1 MKDINIEDRLI
12 FALDVPEVSEA
23 KDIVSE
29 LDDSVNFYKIGMEM
43 LMTGKYFELLDWLI
57 KKDKKVFVD
66 LKFFDVPETVG
77 RTIAR
82 LSDYGATFA
91 TIHGNQALMEKA
103 SKNKN
108 NLKILAVTA
117 LTSLDRGDLDDLGF
131 ACDVQDLVISR
142 AKRAFEA
149 GCDGIVSSG
158 LEVPFIREH
167 VDDKLIAV
175 IAEVRNTFGE
185 NHSYLLFNEDGSEI
199 LKGQWLEARK
209 EFHVSPFYHVKG
221 KYKFRFIFNKN
232 KIAVWIDYFDDKKT
246 LLTSVVAKNIEL
258 NDYNLLKNLSLMP
271 FMMFK
276 VIFLIHWQALKLLL
290 KKNKYIPKP
299 AKPSHKITTSEK
311 I

>member
-1 MKDINIEDRLI
+1 MKNIRLEDRLI
-12 FALDVPEVSEA
+12 FALDVPEVTDA
-23 KDIVSE
+23 KEIVRE

-43 LMTGKYFELLDWLI
+43 LMTGQYFVLLDWLI

-77 RTIAR
+77 RTISR
-82 LSDYGATFA
+82 LSEYGATFA

-103 SKNKN
+103 AENKE

-131 ACDVQDLVISR
+131 ACDVKELVISR

-175 IAEVRNTFGE
+175 TPGIRPVANNDDQKRVVDVETAFKSGSDYIVVGRPIKNAENRYEAARNIQ
-185 NHSYLLFNEDGSEI
+185 NI
-199 LKGQWLEARK
+199 
-209 EFHVSPFYHVKG
+209 
-221 KYKFRFIFNKN
+221 I
-232 KIAVWIDYFDDKKT
+232 KKT
-246 LLTSVVAKNIEL
+246 FESV
-258 NDYNLLKNLSLMP
+258 
-271 FMMFK
+271 
-276 VIFLIHWQALKLLL
+276 
-290 KKNKYIPKP
+290 
-299 AKPSHKITTSEK
+299 
-311 I
+311 

>member
-1 MKDINIEDRLI
+1 MKNIKLEDRLI
-12 FALDVPEVSEA
+12 FALDVPEVSDA
-23 KDIVSE
+23 KDIVME

-57 KKDKKVFVD
+57 KQDKKVFVD

-103 SKNKN
+103 AENKG

-131 ACDVQDLVISR
+131 ACNVQDLVISR

-158 LEVPFIREH
+158 LEVPFIREY
-167 VDDKLIAV
+167 VDDRLIAV
-175 IAEVRNTFGE
+175 TPGIRPVANDDDQKRVVDVATAFKSGSDYIVVGRPIKNAENR
-185 NHSYLLFNEDGSEI
+185 Y
-199 LKGQWLEARK
+199 EAAINIQNIIK
-209 EFHVSPFYHVKG
+209 K
-221 KYKFRFIFNKN
+221 IFE
-232 KIAVWIDYFDDKKT
+232 
-246 LLTSVVAKNIEL
+246 SV
-258 NDYNLLKNLSLMP
+258 
-271 FMMFK
+271 
-276 VIFLIHWQALKLLL
+276 
-290 KKNKYIPKP
+290 
-299 AKPSHKITTSEK
+299 
-311 I
+311 